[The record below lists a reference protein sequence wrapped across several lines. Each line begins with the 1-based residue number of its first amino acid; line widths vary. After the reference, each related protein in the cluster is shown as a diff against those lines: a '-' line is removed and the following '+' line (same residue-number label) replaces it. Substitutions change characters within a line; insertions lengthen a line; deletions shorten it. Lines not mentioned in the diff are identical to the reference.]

1 MALPQK
7 GAWARRY
14 QQPYSGA
21 SVWGTG
27 VHGIHSVYGSPP
39 SRQQGIHPRQ
49 GEISVPAESVPEEL
63 HPKMLWGY
71 QLEDSLYSDLQTD
84 DRPPWDVPPEDSPA
98 RYSAGQ
104 QPPWNASG
112 GYKNRFRGVKGGAYS
127 IWQYVNGMKQPPA
140 ISETVTEGWRNKPKG
155 SPADAKPSDPSQYEM
170 QTSMQQR
177 YRNRNNRLAV
187 VRGTDEPREDIGSRV
202 IGQKLKIYS
211 GEKRHYD
218 MYPFQQDEIP
228 RPFYYRTAGTGRV
241 DEMLPN
247 EQWDIDPLERTPP
260 PDPYI
265 GQEDTTF
272 NYGYTPE
279 DNFYA

>member
-27 VHGIHSVYGSPP
+27 ISNVHSQYGSPP
-39 SRQQGIHPRQ
+39 TRQLGIRPRQ
-49 GEISVPAESVPEEL
+49 GEISVPAEAVPEAL

-71 QLEDSLYSDLQTD
+71 QLEDSLYSDLIVD
-84 DRPPWDVPPEDSPA
+84 DRPAWDVPPEDSPA
-98 RYSAGQ
+98 RYSAGL
-104 QPPWNASG
+104 QPPVNAGG
-112 GYKNRFRGVKGGAYS
+112 GYKNRFRAMKGGAYS
-127 IWQYVNGMKQPPA
+127 LWQYVNGMKEIP
-140 ISETVTEGWRNKPKG
+140 SETVTEGWRNKPKG
-155 SPADAKPSDPSQYEM
+155 SPADAKPSDPGQYEM

-177 YRNRNNRLAV
+177 YRNRNNDASVR
-187 VRGTDEPREDIGSRV
+187 RGTDEPREIIASRV
-202 IGQKLKIYS
+202 IGQRLKVYS
-211 GEKRHYD
+211 GERRHYD
-218 MYPFQQDEIP
+218 MFPFQQDEIP

-241 DEMLPN
+241 EDMEPN
-247 EQWDIDPLERTPP
+247 EQWTIDAVERTPP

-265 GQEDTTF
+265 GQSDQSF
-272 NYGYTPE
+272 DYGYTTE